1 MESVFERQFNLR
13 ASDFDCYVRMTP
25 SAILDLF
32 QEVAGA
38 HAEELGIGFHP
49 LLERKML
56 WVIVRVKYQVIKQP
70 EIHTCVTVKTWPL
83 PPTRLGFSRE
93 YLVTDGNGDTL
104 IKGTSDWVI
113 MHSEERKLVPA
124 ADIYP
129 QGYSFCED
137 KNFDG
142 KTARLRD
149 FESNGTEHTVIPA
162 FCDLDMN
169 GHVNNIKYANY
180 IMNCLK
186 PDGDA
191 IIDTF
196 QIDYQHEV
204 KCNTELTLSTH
215 RNGNEILAKG
225 CDPDGEKMFFGKI
238 TLK

>member
-1 MESVFERQFNLR
+1 MKSVFERQFNLR

-38 HAEELGIGFHP
+38 HAEDLGIGFYP
-49 LLERKML
+49 LLEQKML

-70 EIHTCVTVKTWPL
+70 RIHTSVTVKTWPL
-83 PPTRLGFSRE
+83 PPTRLGFTRE
-93 YLVTDGNGDTL
+93 YLVTDESGDTL

-124 ADIYP
+124 SDIYP
-129 QGYSFCED
+129 QGYDFCED

-142 KTARLRD
+142 RTTRLRD
-149 FESNGTEHTVIPA
+149 FESDGTEYTVIPS

-180 IMNCLK
+180 IMNCLN
-186 PDGDA
+186 PDGETV
-191 IIDTF
+191 IDTF

-204 KCNTELTLSTH
+204 ISDTPLNLST
-215 RNGNEILAKG
+215 RREGNEILAKG
-225 CDPDGEKMFFGKI
+225 QDTNGDNMFFGKI